1 MLDRFE
7 HFSYSISNIYKHI
20 IKIERDEMEKYG
32 LRASY
37 VQYLITMNRF
47 PEGITATKL
56 GEICEKDKAAISRI
70 VAEMESKGLVSR
82 EGDKNNNMYR
92 AKLILTD
99 EGKKAADY
107 VCERAERAVNAAGQG
122 LSEEDRKIFYGVLAI
137 FEANL
142 RRISRDGI
150 PERAISRHH
159 DGNEQ

>member
-1 MLDRFE
+1 
-7 HFSYSISNIYKHI
+7 
-20 IKIERDEMEKYG
+20 
-32 LRASY
+32 
-37 VQYLITMNRF
+37 
-47 PEGITATKL
+47 
-56 GEICEKDKAAISRI
+56 
-70 VAEMESKGLVSR
+70 MESKGLVSR

-107 VCERAERAVNAAGQG
+107 VSERAERAVNAAGQG

>member
-37 VQYLITMNRF
+37 VQYLITMSRF
-47 PEGITATKL
+47 PEGITAANL
-56 GEICEKDKAAISRI
+56 SELCEKDKAAISRI
-70 VAEMESKGLVSR
+70 VSEMEEKGLVTR
-82 EGDKNNNMYR
+82 ESDKNNMYR
-92 AKLILTD
+92 AKLVLTD

-107 VCERAERAVNAAGQG
+107 VSERAEKAVNAAGQG

-142 RRISRDGI
+142 RRISRDGL
-150 PERAISRHH
+150 PERRNH
-159 DGNEQ
+159 E

>member
-7 HFSYSISNIYKHI
+7 HFSYSISNIYRHI

-37 VQYLITMNRF
+37 VQYLITMSRF
-47 PEGITATKL
+47 PEGITASKL
-56 GEICEKDKAAISRI
+56 CEICEKDKAAISRI
-70 VAEMESKGLVSR
+70 VAEMENKGLISR
-82 EGDKNNNMYR
+82 ESDRNNMYR
-92 AKLILTD
+92 ARLVLTE
-99 EGKKAADY
+99 EGRKAADY
-107 VCERAERAVNAAGQG
+107 VCKRAEQAVNAAGQG

-150 PERAISRHH
+150 PERSGLNH
-159 DGNEQ
+159 ES

>member
-56 GEICEKDKAAISRI
+56 GEICER
-70 VAEMESKGLVSR
+70 
-82 EGDKNNNMYR
+82 
-92 AKLILTD
+92 T
-99 EGKKAADY
+99 
-107 VCERAERAVNAAGQG
+107 
-122 LSEEDRKIFYGVLAI
+122 
-137 FEANL
+137 
-142 RRISRDGI
+142 RRQS
-150 PERAISRHH
+150 PE
-159 DGNEQ
+159 